1 MEKFFNKYIL
11 FLIAALQLVLFFIV
25 KNDPFHGDAVTSS
38 ARAALN
44 IYENNLKTIWYPANF
59 DPGHPTLFPYLLACI
74 WFVLGKSLWVSHAVI
89 LIICFFI
96 LAVTRKIALIY
107 THETKA
113 NIATLLAGMYSIF
126 VAQQAL
132 LLNTPLFYLLVL
144 LCFYY
149 LIKNNVKA
157 FVLCSVLMELTH
169 LQANFFLLAFGI
181 IYCYQAYKNKNTF
194 SIFIFNG
201 LILFLPA
208 ISTLIIWL
216 YVHQNHF
223 GWAFL
228 SPNYTEHNNIKGAS
242 QFVQSIFLIIWRLVD
257 NGMLTVYVL
266 LAYFAFKQKLNK
278 ELLIYSLIILVVN
291 SICMAVFLY
300 NTIGH
305 RYFMISQFMLIILL
319 LHACNQKNVKGVIVM
334 VFTSLLFGNFMYYP
348 GKVIADTN
356 LQYRNFF
363 KLEQQVKTDFD
374 SVSFYSYA
382 PISSSAAIRYL
393 NGEKGLKIS
402 SLNDL
407 NLDTIP
413 ALLQSNVNAE
423 FTKPQRDYLANN
435 WYGNSYENGA
445 VYVNVFLNPK
455 FYNKPTWFKL
465 RESNYF
471 ETKLQELKYKI
482 RGE

>member
-11 FLIAALQLVLFFIV
+11 LLIAALQLVLFFIV
-25 KNDPFHGDAVTSS
+25 KNDPFHGDAVTST
-38 ARAALN
+38 ARVALN

-74 WFVLGKSLWVSHAVI
+74 WLVLGKSLSVCHAVI
-89 LIICFFI
+89 LVICFFI
-96 LAVTRKIALIY
+96 LFVTRKIALIY

-113 NIATLLAGMYSIF
+113 NIATLLTGIYSIF

-144 LCFYY
+144 LCLYY
-149 LIKNNVKA
+149 IIKSNVKA
-157 FVLCSVLMELTH
+157 FIFCSVLMELTH
-169 LQANFFLLAFGI
+169 LQANFFLLAFGFV
-181 IYCYQAYKNKNTF
+181 YCYQAYHNKSNF
-194 SIFIFNG
+194 YAFAVKG
-201 LILFLPA
+201 LKLFLPA
-208 ISTLIIWL
+208 IFTLTIWL
-216 YVHQNHF
+216 YIHHNHF

-242 QFVQSIFLIIWRLVD
+242 QFIQSIFLIIWRLID
-257 NGMLTVYVL
+257 NGMLTVYML
-266 LAYFAFKQKLNK
+266 LAYFAYKQKLNK

-305 RYFMISQFMLIILL
+305 RYFMISQFMFIILL
-319 LHACNQKNVKGVIVM
+319 LQACNHENIKWVIGL

-363 KLEQQVKTDFD
+363 KLEQQVKTNFD
-374 SVSFYSYA
+374 SISFYSYA
-382 PISSSAAIRYL
+382 PISSGAAIRYL
-393 NGEKGLKIS
+393 NDEKGLKIS
-402 SLNDL
+402 SLNEVD
-407 NLDTIP
+407 LDTIP

-423 FTKPQRDYLANN
+423 FTKPQRDFLSKN
-435 WYGNSYENGA
+435 WYGNSYENGS

-455 FYNKPTWFKL
+455 FYQKPTWFKL

>member
-1 MEKFFNKYIL
+1 MKLLSQKCAQLTTYFAGAESTYVVNMRTILGETNFKIGDKYNIYLRAQMNDVGAVPAHHRADRFLLSSSMMRFNNYETPVGKQSSKAEIVSYGS
-11 FLIAALQLVLFFIV
+11 FPLFFDT
-25 KNDPFHGDAVTSS
+25 NA
-38 ARAALN
+38 
-44 IYENNLKTIWYPANF
+44 
-59 DPGHPTLFPYLLACI
+59 
-74 WFVLGKSLWVSHAVI
+74 
-89 LIICFFI
+89 
-96 LAVTRKIALIY
+96 
-107 THETKA
+107 
-113 NIATLLAGMYSIF
+113 
-126 VAQQAL
+126 
-132 LLNTPLFYLLVL
+132 
-144 LCFYY
+144 
-149 LIKNNVKA
+149 
-157 FVLCSVLMELTH
+157 
-169 LQANFFLLAFGI
+169 
-181 IYCYQAYKNKNTF
+181 
-194 SIFIFNG
+194 
-201 LILFLPA
+201 
-208 ISTLIIWL
+208 TLIIWL

-242 QFVQSIFLIIWRLVD
+242 QFIQSIFLIIWRLVD

-319 LHACNQKNVKGVIVM
+319 LHACNQKNVKWVIGM

-423 FTKPQRDYLANN
+423 FTKPQRDYLTNN

-455 FYNKPTWFKL
+455 FYHKPTWFKL